1 MGFMISDTEY
11 INRDCVDRTITYDGQ
26 RITVKANYD
35 ENGKLLKD
43 VHNMAPRIL
52 VPYALNQNVIMG
64 SEDAIDPS
72 GFESYVVPKIYKRKH
87 GKPTT
92 ELRYDISFVS
102 SKVNAAKTR
111 VDLNTYL
118 DDPSLK
124 VLDGRGKFRPSEA
137 GVGAGGKGIANQSVD
152 DE

>member
-11 INRDCVDRTITYDGQ
+11 INRDTIPRTITYDGQ
-26 RITVKANYD
+26 RITVQPNYD
-35 ENGKLLKD
+35 EDGNFLND

-72 GFESYVVPKIYKRKH
+72 GFESYVVPKIYKRKK
-87 GKPTT
+87 GQPTG
-92 ELRYDISFVS
+92 ELRYDISFRP
-102 SKVNAAKTR
+102 SKVNDAKTR
-111 VDLNTYL
+111 VDLSTYL

-124 VLDGRGKFRPSEA
+124 VLDGRGKFRASEA
-137 GVGAGGKGIANQSVD
+137 AVSQGNRGIATQHTD